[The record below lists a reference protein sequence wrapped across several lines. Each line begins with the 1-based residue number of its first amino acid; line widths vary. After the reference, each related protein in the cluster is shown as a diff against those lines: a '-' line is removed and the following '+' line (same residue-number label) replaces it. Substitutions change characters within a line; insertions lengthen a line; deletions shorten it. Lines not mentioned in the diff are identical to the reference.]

1 MKYYVDSANRY
12 LGGWDNSPPSGA
24 VEVPL
29 PPEDARQVWGGS
41 AWLPCAEVERER
53 FKALRASAVERIT
66 VTTGSGRT
74 FDGDE
79 ISQGRVARA
88 IIGLAGQPV
97 GSTIQWVLSD
107 NSVVDVEVEEMK
119 EALTL
124 AGLRQTEIWVQS

>member
-53 FKALRASAVERIT
+53 FKASRASAVERIT
-66 VTTGSGRT
+66 VTTNSGMT

-79 ISQGRVARA
+79 VSQGRMARA
-88 IIGLAGQPV
+88 IIGLQNSEPG
-97 GSTIQWVLSD
+97 TLIRWVLAD
-107 NSVVDVEVEEMK
+107 NTTVDVSVDQLT

-124 AGLRQTEIWVQS
+124 AGLRQAELWVKA